1 VTVASH
7 TDHARE
13 TERRDPRKGVILM
26 LIGVALFSMLNGTV
40 KWQSQIFPLNQIIF
54 FRNAFA
60 LIPTFFM
67 LRAMGGFG
75 ALATQ
80 RPGEQILLS
89 ATFTVVL
96 FAIFAA
102 YQIMPLADATA
113 IMFMQP
119 IMVTLLS
126 APLAGDKVSRREW
139 IAVLVGI
146 GGVLLM
152 VNPSGGGSMVGAVLA
167 FGGMILSSFS
177 MIMQRR
183 LSKTDPSIAIVFYTL
198 GFSALLM
205 APTLAFSWVWPTGP
219 QLLGLIAMGL
229 ASGAFQYLTVRA
241 LYHTSVSTIAAVS
254 YTKMFWAILIGF
266 VVFGDLPTLMVVIGT
281 VVIMASTAVAYRSSR
296 KEAAAAASSDP
307 A

>member
-1 VTVASH
+1 MTEPAQ

-26 LIGVALFSMLNGTV
+26 LIGVALFSMLNATV
-40 KWQSQIFPLNQIIF
+40 KWQSQIFPLNQIVF

-60 LIPTFFM
+60 LIPVFFM
-67 LRAMGGFG
+67 VRAMGGLG
-75 ALATQ
+75 ALVTQ

-89 ATFTVVL
+89 ITFMITL
-96 FAIFAA
+96 FAIFSA

-113 IMFMQP
+113 ILFMQP

-126 APLAGDKVSRREW
+126 APLAGDKVARREW
-139 IAVLVGI
+139 VAVFVGI

-152 VNPSGGGSMVGAVLA
+152 VNPTGSGSMMGASLA

-205 APTLAFSWVWPTGP
+205 APTLAFSWVRPTGP
-219 QLLGLIAMGL
+219 QWVGLIAMGL

-241 LYHTSVSTIAAVS
+241 LYHANVSTISAVS
-254 YTKMFWAILIGF
+254 YTKMFWAIFIGF
-266 VVFGDLPTLMVVIGT
+266 VVFNDIPSLTVIIGT
-281 VVIMASTAVAYRSSR
+281 AVIMLSTGLAYRSSR
-296 KEAAAAASSDP
+296 KQAAASDDRP
-307 A
+307 